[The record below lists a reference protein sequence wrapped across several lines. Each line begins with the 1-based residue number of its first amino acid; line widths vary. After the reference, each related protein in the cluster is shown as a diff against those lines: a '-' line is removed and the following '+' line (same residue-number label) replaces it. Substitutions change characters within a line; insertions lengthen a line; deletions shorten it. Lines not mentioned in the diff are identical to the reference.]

1 MQSRVSAAAQCDILV
16 DPGSFHLSALP
27 SSTFC
32 FCFSS
37 LLPHGHK
44 VAATTSDIMSSLH
57 GFMQEGNQK
66 SKRKSMDGAIIY
78 SFIQWR
84 AESQGELSQLLPPNH
99 MTTSA
104 AKEARKRPT
113 CSETTNLH
121 LLPKH
126 KIGSSVSKNR
136 ELWWLCKHKW

>member
-66 SKRKSMDGAIIY
+66 SKRKSMDGAIVY

-84 AESQGELSQLLPPNH
+84 AESQGELSQLCPQI
-99 MTTSA
+99 T
-104 AKEARKRPT
+104 
-113 CSETTNLH
+113 
-121 LLPKH
+121 
-126 KIGSSVSKNR
+126 
-136 ELWWLCKHKW
+136 